1 MVDLNMYKASPIIIT
16 IPVFN
21 DWESLNILIARIDQ
35 VLHEENLNADIFILN
50 DSSTIAYD
58 GILEVFDT
66 RAISQ
71 IYMLNLKRNLGHQ
84 RAISVGLAFIE
95 ANVECKAIVI
105 MDSDGEDDPRDIPKL
120 IYKCREEKDE
130 KIIFARRYQ
139 RSESMLFRF
148 FYQVYKHAFKLLTGQ
163 YIDMGNFSIIPS
175 VSLPRVV
182 IVSEIWNHYAAGILK
197 ARIPFTSIPCKRS
210 YRIAGKSKMNFVS
223 LVMHGLSAISIYGDI
238 IGTKALIAA
247 IMLML
252 FSILIIAVVYI
263 VRIAVPDWAPYI
275 AGISFIIFLQLA
287 TISFS
292 FIFLILNGKNN
303 FVFLPTRDFHYFVLG
318 VKKLN
323 SIDYIKNQH

>member
-1 MVDLNMYKASPIIIT
+1 MHRASPIIII

-21 DWESLNILIARIDQ
+21 DWECLNILIAKIDQ
-35 VLHEENLNADIFILN
+35 VLHEENIDVDIYILN
-50 DSSTIAYD
+50 DCSTIAYHE
-58 GILEVFDT
+58 IFDLCET
-66 RAISQ
+66 KAINQ
-71 IYMLNLKRNLGHQ
+71 IYMLDLKRNLGHQ
-84 RAISVGLAFIE
+84 RAISIGLAFLE
-95 ANVECKAIVI
+95 ANVKCKAIVV

-120 IYKCREEKDE
+120 IYKCMEEKYE
-130 KIIFARRYQ
+130 KIVFARRTQ
-139 RSESMLFRF
+139 RSESVLFRL
-148 FYQVYKHAFKLLTGQ
+148 FYQMYKYAFKLLTGQ
-163 YIDMGNFSIIPS
+163 YIDMGNFSIVPFI
-175 VSLPRVV
+175 SLQRIV

-210 YRIAGKSKMNFVS
+210 CRIAGKSKMNFVS

-247 IMLML
+247 VMLML
-252 FSILIIAVVYI
+252 LSILIIAIVYI

-323 SIDYIKNQH
+323 SIDYIKNQHLT

>member
-1 MVDLNMYKASPIIIT
+1 MVDFNLYRASPIIIT

-21 DWESLNILIARIDQ
+21 DWESLNILIAKIDQ
-35 VLHEENLNADIFILN
+35 VLHDENLDADIFILN
-50 DSSTIAYD
+50 DSSTIAYH
-58 GILEVFDT
+58 GILEVFET
-66 RAISQ
+66 KAISQ

-95 ANVECKAIVI
+95 ANVECEAIVV

-120 IYKCREEKDE
+120 IYKCSEEKYE
-130 KIIFARRYQ
+130 KIVFARRTQ
-139 RSESMLFRF
+139 RSESVLFRL
-148 FYQVYKHAFKLLTGQ
+148 FYQMYKYAFKLLTGQ
-163 YIDMGNFSIIPS
+163 YIDMGNFSIVPFI
-175 VSLPRVV
+175 SLQRIV

-252 FSILIIAVVYI
+252 LSILIIAVVYI
-263 VRIAVPDWAPYI
+263 VRIAVPDWAPYV

-303 FVFLPTRDFHYFVLG
+303 FVFLPKRDFHYFILD
-318 VKKLN
+318 VKQLN
-323 SIDYIKNQH
+323 AIDYINS